1 MNQEVAG
8 PLNCPAERA
17 ACLQDLGLPRNLFP
31 TPAGWSR
38 RQQPPCPHLKT
49 ARNLVLEDTPFLN
62 LVLEGTP
69 FLLET
74 TGVSGG
80 TAAGCS
86 LALGVAPGQHGER
99 TPAQEVGGGGDRK
112 PGMWPRQE
120 RCNSP
125 VPVLKERSPA
135 PRPRPA
141 GWPAGAAESGARAGR
156 ADVRGHSRASL
167 SREAEVKRQ
176 RLRGCGGGG
185 RLAGLAARAP
195 PGPPSP
201 CTGRASPRPLRRPP
215 LAAG

>member
-1 MNQEVAG
+1 MSPGPGTSQE
-8 PLNCPAERA
+8 P
-17 ACLQDLGLPRNLFP
+17 FP
-31 TPAGWSR
+31 HTGWVEP
-38 RQQPPCPHLKT
+38 Q
-49 ARNLVLEDTPFLN
+49 
-62 LVLEGTP
+62 
-69 FLLET
+69 
-74 TGVSGG
+74 
-80 TAAGCS
+80 TAATLPPPQDSQEPSPGGYS
-86 LALGVAPGQHGER
+86 ISEPSPGGYSVSVGDNRGLWRDGSGVQSCPGRGPRTAWGEDPC
-99 TPAQEVGGGGDRK
+99 TGSGGGGDRK